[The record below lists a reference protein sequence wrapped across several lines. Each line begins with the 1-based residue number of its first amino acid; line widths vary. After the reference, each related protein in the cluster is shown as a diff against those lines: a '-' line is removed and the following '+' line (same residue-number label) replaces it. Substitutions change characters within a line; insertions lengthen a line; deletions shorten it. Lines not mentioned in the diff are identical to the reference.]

1 MHDKLVSFIKIV
13 TTFTFSAGFAGTLYL
28 ALYLSTTAAGEISKI
43 SEFIA
48 TCLIIGFIGGMMLYI
63 DASFILGLILA
74 LLSPR
79 RNFKYY
85 TLCATLPPA
94 LILILEYFLDY
105 PFTEKSE
112 FPMIFQTYKENLI
125 FAILPISSISSILA
139 ATISFPPSNNLT
151 SQS

>member
-1 MHDKLVSFIKIV
+1 
-13 TTFTFSAGFAGTLYL
+13 
-28 ALYLSTTAAGEISKI
+28 
-43 SEFIA
+43 
-48 TCLIIGFIGGMMLYI
+48 MLYI